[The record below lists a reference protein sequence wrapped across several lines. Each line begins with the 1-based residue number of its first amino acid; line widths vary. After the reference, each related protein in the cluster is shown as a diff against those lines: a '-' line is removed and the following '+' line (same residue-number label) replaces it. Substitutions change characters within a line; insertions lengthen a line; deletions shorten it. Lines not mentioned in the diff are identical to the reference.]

1 MAKQYI
7 QEKIYGNPGQ
17 MVTINRSNIIS
28 NSIYKP
34 TNKVIKVN
42 GPANANIYAAYITD
56 NTDIPYPDIKGI
68 LVYDHIFTYTSNNN
82 VSITNFNL
90 DTWMSSTYGSIY
102 TTTFTYVSSHSGNK
116 WRVNNTSTY
125 VNINNLGIS
134 YTMTSGSA
142 PQNGTV
148 VNITADYSKSRYE
161 IWVPSIGNWNV
172 VCVGA
177 AGYSENKIEIIS
189 NTNVYYMDV
198 AIFQAFISVNYTRG
212 AECTIT
218 NIENNLTLT
227 ADNTEGYYTFTVP
240 YTGIWRI
247 RVEQTFGT
255 GNNAYVKTKY
265 DSVLVSNLNQQIT
278 RTVELISNNL
288 EECTWAEIK
297 YVADQHMGDKY
308 WQIGDCK
315 AVYISPNGT
324 FGNVYTGYLVN
335 ELYYVFI
342 IGFDH
347 NSTVEGSGITFQ
359 FGKFKKDSPYD
370 VCIGEGI
377 KFPNNV
383 QGALHSYGTYMN
395 HYYMGYNGNT
405 SDSSGMGWSTSTM
418 RTRTLCQDISNPTSG
433 SLMEA
438 LPEDLRAV
446 MKSVT
451 KWTDNVGGTSLTS
464 AANVTSTT
472 DYLFLLAQYEMFG
485 TTQIGS
491 STTHCNANEA
501 NKQQQYAYY
510 ANRDQTVAD
519 FGKYR
524 YNSKEN
530 NPNTDGYTGHG
541 TYLRSPVNQIYSGY
555 GQYYAG
561 TQYSYNSTYGW
572 NGILFGYY
580 FSNTDTYAFAPAFVV
595 GSEDE

>member
-42 GPANANIYAAYITD
+42 GPASANIYAAYITN

-177 AGYSENKIEIIS
+177 AGYSENKIEIVS

-198 AIFQAFISVNYTRG
+198 AIFQAFISINYTRG

-218 NIENNLTLT
+218 NIENNFTLI

-255 GNNAYVKTKY
+255 GNDAYVKTKY
-265 DSVLVSNLNQQIT
+265 DSVLVSTLNQQIT
-278 RTVELISNNL
+278 RTVELISNVL
-288 EECTWAEIK
+288 DECTWEEIK

-315 AVYISPNGT
+315 AITLDGITLGT
-324 FGNVYTGYLVN
+324 YYTEPCVN

-347 NSTVEGSGITFQ
+347 NSSVEGNGITFQ
-359 FGKFKKDSPYD
+359 FGKFDKNSEYNI
-370 VCIGEGI
+370 CIDEKNKLTQPARAAI
-377 KFPNNV
+377 
-383 QGALHSYGTYMN
+383 
-395 HYYMGYNGNT
+395 T
-405 SDSSGMGWSTSTM
+405 SDDGYYFNYFRMKSSTDSYGWSTTTM
-418 RTRTLCQDISNPTSG
+418 RSNILGSQSKTPYDATTNPTGYPSG
-433 SLMEA
+433 SLMA
-438 LPEDLRAV
+438 GLPLDL
-446 MKSVT
+446 KSVLKGVT
-451 KWTDNVGGTSLTS
+451 KWTDNTGGETLS
-464 AANVTSTT
+464 ASNVTATT
-472 DYLFLLAQYEMFG
+472 EYLFLPSAYEIFGTVGTASIHANSAEETKQLQYEYYTNRTPIAYFLTNKHATG
-485 TTQIGS
+485 GYVASYEPTTI
-491 STTHCNANEA
+491 
-501 NKQQQYAYY
+501 
-510 ANRDQTVAD
+510 
-519 FGKYR
+519 
-524 YNSKEN
+524 
-530 NPNTDGYTGHG
+530 
-541 TYLRSPVNQIYSGY
+541 YLRSPVNQVSSSV
-555 GQYYAG
+555 GQYFAAITYQGNLAY
-561 TQYSYNSTYGW
+561 TQGFAYSNASQP
-572 NGILFGYY
+572 GI
-580 FSNTDTYAFAPAFVV
+580 TPCFVV
-595 GSEDE
+595 GSEDLA